1 MQRYIHCKLYK
12 SINMETIIIMK
23 YKRSNKQMMVYP
35 CTGILNEVYKD
46 VSNIVK

>member
-1 MQRYIHCKLYK
+1 MK
-12 SINMETIIIMK
+12 IIITMK
-23 YKRSNKQMMVYP
+23 YKRNKRRNKQMMVYL